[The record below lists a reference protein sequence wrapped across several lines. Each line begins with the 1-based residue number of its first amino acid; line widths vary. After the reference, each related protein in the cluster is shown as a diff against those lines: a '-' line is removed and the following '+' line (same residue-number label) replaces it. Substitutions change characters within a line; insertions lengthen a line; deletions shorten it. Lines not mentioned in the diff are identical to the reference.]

1 MIRIEIEVCEQTQ
14 GKVNVHYRAVQG
26 CWGEPT
32 AGEEEV
38 ADAIHCM
45 IERESSDACKR
56 LGDCEEIEGEEL
68 ERRKGLV
75 L

>member
-1 MIRIEIEVCEQTQ
+1 MIRIEIEVCEKAP
-14 GKVNVHYRAVQG
+14 GEVNVRYRAVQG
-26 CWGEPT
+26 CWSEPT

-56 LGDCEEIEGEEL
+56 LGDCEEIKGEDP
-68 ERRKGLV
+68 ERRERG
-75 L
+75 